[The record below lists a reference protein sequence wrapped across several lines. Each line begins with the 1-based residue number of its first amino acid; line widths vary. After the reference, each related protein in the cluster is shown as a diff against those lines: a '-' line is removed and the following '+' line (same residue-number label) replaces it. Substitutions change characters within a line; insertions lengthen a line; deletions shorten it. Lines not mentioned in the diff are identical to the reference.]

1 MIGKTILQQ
10 LHQGAHIQRWNDH
23 IRPKGFTE
31 LDKQGQKMIIAFV
44 LAKYEETDR
53 KASINWKGLIEGG
66 FFEYFHRLLLTD
78 IKPPVYHKL
87 MGQYKEK
94 LNSWV
99 LDKLKD
105 DLHSIDGELYHK
117 FEQYLFDDQY
127 CFMEKKILRAS
138 HYLATNWEFQIIYD
152 LNSNVY
158 GIDETKRNIENQIEE
173 HADLAGVQKINLKKK
188 TSDFLDFVGQLRF
201 QQRWAQCPRIP
212 ETSVMGHMLIV
223 AMLSYIC
230 SLKAGACDQRICNN
244 YFAGL
249 LHDLPEVLTRDI
261 VSPVKKSVPGLDEL
275 IKEIEERQL
284 DERIF
289 PLLPLS
295 WHRDINYLIKD
306 EFKNR
311 IINDKGEVEFVS
323 STEINGKYN
332 DDQFS
337 PIDGELIR
345 ACDQLAAY
353 IEASLSI
360 SFGIVSPQLVE
371 AIDALYGKYKNQEIA
386 GLPFYIMFDYFKP

>member
-53 KASINWKGLIEGG
+53 NAPINWRGLIEGG

-87 MGQYKEK
+87 MTQYSLK
-94 LNSWV
+94 LNKWV

-105 DLHSIDGELYHK
+105 DLQGADRELYNK
-117 FEQYLFDDQY
+117 FEQYLFDEQY
-127 CFMEKKILRAS
+127 CYIEKKILKAS
-138 HYLATNWEFQIIYD
+138 HYLATNWEFQIIYN
-152 LNSNVY
+152 LNSNIY
-158 GIDETKRNIENQIEE
+158 GISETRKNIENQIEE
-173 HADLAGVQKINLKKK
+173 HADLAGVQKISLKKK
-188 TSDFLDFVGQLRF
+188 TNDFLDFVGQLRF
-201 QQRWAQCPRIP
+201 QQRWAHCPRIP

-223 AMLSYIC
+223 AILSYLC
-230 SLKAGACDQRICNN
+230 SLKIEACNKRICNN

-249 LHDLPEVLTRDI
+249 FHDLPEVLTRDI
-261 VSPVKKSVPGLDEL
+261 ISPVKKSVPGLDEL
-275 IKEIEERQL
+275 IKEIEDRQL
-284 DERIF
+284 DEKIF

-295 WHRDINYLIKD
+295 WHQEINYLIKD
-306 EFKNR
+306 EFSSR
-311 IINDKGEVEFVS
+311 IINPERNIQLVS
-323 STEINGKYN
+323 SREINEKYN
-332 DDQFS
+332 DDVYS
-337 PIDGELIR
+337 PIDGEIIR

-360 SFGIVSPQLVE
+360 SYGIASPQLVE
-371 AIDALYGKYKNQEIA
+371 AVDSLYKKYKN
-386 GLPFYIMFDYFKP
+386 K